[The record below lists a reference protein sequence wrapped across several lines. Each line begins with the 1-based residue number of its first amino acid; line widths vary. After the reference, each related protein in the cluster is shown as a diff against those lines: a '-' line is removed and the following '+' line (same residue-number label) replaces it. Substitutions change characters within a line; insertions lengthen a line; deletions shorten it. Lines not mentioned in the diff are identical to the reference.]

1 MGPHFCGDLV
11 RSRHM
16 SWSQEKGYLT
26 GIEVAN
32 SILNRI
38 EGTGIVTLIPDEPNV
53 AIDRTAVRAAKTM
66 LGLRDALRI
75 PR

>member
-16 SWSQEKGYLT
+16 SWSQEKAYLT
-26 GIEVAN
+26 GIETAN
-32 SILNRI
+32 SILNR
-38 EGTGIVTLIPDEPNV
+38 EGTGIVTLIPDEPHV